1 MKVKVINKFTD
12 KHTSK
17 VHAVGEVFECDEA
30 RLKEIQSNRRRLVTV
45 IKNDASKKVQEAK
58 KGE

>member
-1 MKVKVINKFTD
+1 MKVKVLKEFTD

-17 VHAVGEVFECDEA
+17 LHAVGEVFECDQA
-30 RLKEIQSNRRRLVTV
+30 RLKEIQSVSEKLVTV
-45 IKNDASKKVQEAK
+45 IEKDAPKRTQKEK

>member
-17 VHAVGEVFECDEA
+17 IHEVGEVFECDEA

-45 IKNDASKKVQEAK
+45 IEKDAPKKVQETK

>member
-1 MKVKVINKFTD
+1 MKVKVINKFED

-17 VHAVGEVFECDEA
+17 IHAVGEVFDCDEI
-30 RLKEIQSNRRRLVTV
+30 RLKEIQDERRLVTV
-45 IKNDASKKVQEAK
+45 IEKDAPKKVQEVK